1 MQTDASLHSFPN
13 PKRFHQQFN
22 SWVNLT
28 GDFGLTNEEIFKKK
42 KVCDVHFTNRDR
54 NRNNRLNALAIPS
67 LHLNGFHGKLPYPSE
82 MVSQEMEL
90 NTQLDAGSPE
100 HNIITLSNIYQDKA
114 TTSCTIEDINVK
126 SSISGKLEVCVDS
139 LESAINAI
147 DGGADELEICSSL
160 MEGGLTPSPG
170 LVNKVIEV
178 FKFNGICSD
187 AEDGHQTANQHVP
200 KLNIMI
206 RCRGGS
212 DFCYNGM
219 EIQTMLADI
228 RYFKELQINRFVFGA
243 LTDNQELDIQNCS
256 LIVLEA
262 SPIPVTFHRAFD
274 LCNNPFEAM
283 EKIIQ
288 LGFDRVLT
296 SGQRITAIDN
306 DAVKLIKE
314 LNEKFGTEI
323 EIMPGSGV
331 NLENVRKF
339 IEIGCKIV
347 HSSCKVKKNIVEV
360 KRDLCMGCSSVYVT
374 DKIIVKSMVEII
386 NK

>member
-1 MQTDASLHSFPN
+1 MSINDTVSGPN
-13 PKRFHQQFN
+13 C
-22 SWVNLT
+22 S
-28 GDFGLTNEEIFKKK
+28 KK
-42 KVCDVHFTNRDR
+42 
-54 NRNNRLNALAIPS
+54 
-67 LHLNGFHGKLPYPSE
+67 
-82 MVSQEMEL
+82 
-90 NTQLDAGSPE
+90 
-100 HNIITLSNIYQDKA
+100 
-114 TTSCTIEDINVK
+114 
-126 SSISGKLEVCVDS
+126 KLEVCVDS

-160 MEGGLTPSPG
+160 TEGGLTPSLG
-170 LVNKVIEV
+170 LVNEIIEV
-178 FKFNGICSD
+178 FKFKGICSNSGD
-187 AEDGHQTANQHVP
+187 SHQTANQHA

-212 DFCYNGM
+212 DFCYNHM
-219 EIQTMLADI
+219 EMKTMLADI
-228 RYFKELQINRFVFGA
+228 RYFKKMQINRFVFGA

-256 LIVLEA
+256 LMILEA

-274 LCNNPFEAM
+274 LCNNPFDAM

-306 DAVKLIKE
+306 DALKLIEE
-314 LNEKFGTEI
+314 LNKKFGTEI

-331 NLENVRKF
+331 NLDNVTKF

-347 HSSCKVKKNIVEV
+347 HSSCKVKKNIIKV

-374 DKIIVKSMVEII
+374 DGRIVKSMVEKI